1 MIQSRAL
8 ALPAR
13 RSVYERG
20 PRVATRRTTL
30 YTPPPQLRYG
40 TARHGRYARLFA
52 RIRVLRVGPDGFGG
66 AGGGLFD
73 RLGVVVG
80 RGPSGHLPRRR
91 PHVEHAALAL
101 QVAALE
107 LQHVQLEKTRQTAET
122 RIGGVVPVSRSGR
135 ARWSPNRN
143 SNSPTARWRIFSGC
157 GGSAAASGCT
167 LAPGCARTPAGNGG
181 CCLHKS
187 PVVD

>member
-8 ALPAR
+8 ARPAR

-122 RIGGVVPVSRSGR
+122 RIGG
-135 ARWSPNRN
+135 
-143 SNSPTARWRIFSGC
+143 
-157 GGSAAASGCT
+157 GGTC
-167 LAPGCARTPAGNGG
+167 LAFR
-181 CCLHKS
+181 
-187 PVVD
+187 